1 VGARNNIYKL
11 DATNIEN
18 VNSPLFA
25 QVNLPV
31 NSEQKEQCLST
42 YFDEKLCNNFIK
54 LLIHRTNDKDLYICG
69 TYGFTPRLFQFSY
82 DLNLIRED
90 DGYGYCSLNPLDSST
105 AIWIENG
112 NPLNIGS
119 LYSASLLD
127 ASTKTIPVEPVIYRP
142 EIRRGDKSFQYLRT
156 PKFDSDWL
164 YQPTFIAS
172 FDVDD
177 YVIFFLKEKSLEQIA
192 EGQDQ
197 NYARVV
203 RVCKNDMGAINLGNQ
218 WSSMRKSRL
227 TCVYNNTY
235 LNEIEDVIR
244 VNDDLFA
251 VVFSLKMPGLNS
263 ASYLCEFSKQALIEG
278 LNLPANNFK
287 ELTPGTQY
295 WSKIAVDKVPKNI
308 PSQCNYNSQQLK
320 DDVLNFL
327 KTHSLIGDQIT
338 GNLIKFVNQ
347 QVTSIAVDTVQSAKS
362 SDSEE
367 ITVYYL
373 GTMDGRIVKVSNLD
387 LTSVISEWKVGNEAI
402 TEMKI
407 KPGFALYATTQET
420 VLQIDLDQCNRYS
433 ICSTCM
439 TDPYCGWNIR
449 KNMCENTRN
458 NNNLIVF
465 NSNLCSKFQKQ
476 DNTKMIQVDNGAS
489 VRLDTGKYEEYLYD
503 HIEWYRD
510 QVAINLDPNFNNNI
524 FVTTS
529 KDLIILNGNATQNGV
544 YSCRIGKTEL
554 IASYNVNFRL
564 VADKASMGVS
574 SNQKCITAEN
584 YIKQYNNWC
593 DEYSRYQKA
602 LNDWENLKDKSCS
615 AATNMKTPRN

>member
-1 VGARNNIYKL
+1 M
-11 DATNIEN
+11 
-18 VNSPLFA
+18 
-25 QVNLPV
+25 
-31 NSEQKEQCLST
+31 
-42 YFDEKLCNNFIK
+42 
-54 LLIHRTNDKDLYICG
+54 LIHRTNDKDLYICG

-251 VVFSLKMPGLNS
+251 VVFSLKM
-263 ASYLCEFSKQALIEG
+263 
-278 LNLPANNFK
+278 
-287 ELTPGTQY
+287 
-295 WSKIAVDKVPKNI
+295 
-308 PSQCNYNSQQLK
+308 
-320 DDVLNFL
+320 
-327 KTHSLIGDQIT
+327 
-338 GNLIKFVNQ
+338 
-347 QVTSIAVDTVQSAKS
+347 
-362 SDSEE
+362 
-367 ITVYYL
+367 
-373 GTMDGRIVKVSNLD
+373 
-387 LTSVISEWKVGNEAI
+387 
-402 TEMKI
+402 
-407 KPGFALYATTQET
+407 
-420 VLQIDLDQCNRYS
+420 
-433 ICSTCM
+433 
-439 TDPYCGWNIR
+439 
-449 KNMCENTRN
+449 
-458 NNNLIVF
+458 
-465 NSNLCSKFQKQ
+465 
-476 DNTKMIQVDNGAS
+476 
-489 VRLDTGKYEEYLYD
+489 
-503 HIEWYRD
+503 
-510 QVAINLDPNFNNNI
+510 
-524 FVTTS
+524 
-529 KDLIILNGNATQNGV
+529 
-544 YSCRIGKTEL
+544 
-554 IASYNVNFRL
+554 
-564 VADKASMGVS
+564 
-574 SNQKCITAEN
+574 
-584 YIKQYNNWC
+584 
-593 DEYSRYQKA
+593 
-602 LNDWENLKDKSCS
+602 
-615 AATNMKTPRN
+615 